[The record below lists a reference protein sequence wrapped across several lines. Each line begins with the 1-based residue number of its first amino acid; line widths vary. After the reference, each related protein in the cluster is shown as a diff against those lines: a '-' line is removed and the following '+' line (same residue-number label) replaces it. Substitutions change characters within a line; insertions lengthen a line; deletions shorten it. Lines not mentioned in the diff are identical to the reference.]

1 MDVSEANQYQ
11 TWIMHN
17 IQKKKTT
24 RGESVGTAGKK

>member
-1 MDVSEANQYQ
+1 MDGSEANQYQ

-17 IQKKKTT
+17 IKKKNT